1 MSLLAPPS
9 IDSPE
14 AKSPLA
20 RLIVSLPP
28 PAAIVSA
35 PSPPVMV
42 SALALPVIE
51 KASVCPD
58 SVIVTPA
65 PAVAAEIASIPW
77 IDEFEAPKELRSDDV
92 DVRLIV
98 SPVPE
103 PRLMV
108 PEPVRIAL
116 SWAPVRVIES
126 VPVVPVRLPVSM
138 LLIVASASCEMSPLA
153 TTFSVSVKPLTRLT
167 VPRPASCNADRV
179 TVSLLVL
186 PVRVSTFVTVPREK
200 STVVPLVRT
209 MVSLLAPP
217 SIDSPEAKS
226 PLARLIVSLPAPAAI
241 VSAPSP
247 PVMVS
252 ALALPVIEKAS
263 V

>member
-1 MSLLAPPS
+1 M
-9 IDSPE
+9 
-14 AKSPLA
+14 
-20 RLIVSLPP
+20 
-28 PAAIVSA
+28 
-35 PSPPVMV
+35 
-42 SALALPVIE
+42 
-51 KASVCPD
+51 
-58 SVIVTPA
+58 IVTPA
-65 PAVAAEIASIPW
+65 AAVAAEIASTPW
-77 IDEFEAPKELRSDDV
+77 IDVFEAPKELRSDDV

-108 PEPVRIAL
+108 AEPIRIAL

-126 VPVVPVRLPVSM
+126 VPEVPVRFPVSM

-153 TTFSVSVKPLTRLT
+153 TTFSVSVPLTRLT

-186 PVRVSTFVTVPREK
+186 PVRVSTFVTVPPEK

-217 SIDSPEAKS
+217 SIDLPEAKS
-226 PLARLIVSLPAPAAI
+226 PLARLIVSLPPPAAI
-241 VSAPSP
+241 VSLPLPATIVSPPVP

-263 V
+263 L

>member
-1 MSLLAPPS
+1 M
-9 IDSPE
+9 
-14 AKSPLA
+14 
-20 RLIVSLPP
+20 
-28 PAAIVSA
+28 
-35 PSPPVMV
+35 
-42 SALALPVIE
+42 
-51 KASVCPD
+51 
-58 SVIVTPA
+58 IVTPA

-77 IDEFEAPKELRSDDV
+77 IDEFEAPRVLRSDDV

-126 VPVVPVRLPVSM
+126 VPEVPVRLPVSM

-153 TTFSVSVKPLTRLT
+153 TTFSVSVPLTRLT

-186 PVRVSTFVTVPREK
+186 PVRVSTFVTVPTEK

-217 SIDSPEAKS
+217 SINSPEAKS